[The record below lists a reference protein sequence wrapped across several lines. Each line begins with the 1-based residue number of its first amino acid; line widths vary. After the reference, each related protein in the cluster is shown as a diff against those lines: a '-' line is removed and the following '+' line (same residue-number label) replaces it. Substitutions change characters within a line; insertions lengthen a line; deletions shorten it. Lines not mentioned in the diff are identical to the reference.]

1 MIKMILD
8 FAHLNMENYV
18 HTYVKLA
25 PIISVT
31 FVISSNV
38 NSKIFVDFLFN
49 FQWHKFFRILF
60 LQHFRFT
67 KYKITCIKMILIE
80 QFSTISR
87 EWPNFSKILSLILLN
102 FEWNFCSILNNSC
115 NGNLNIMKPP
125 WCTHTQGGLSKCTKS
140 VTGVLWCGRSQHDK
154 QASLLD
160 RFAQFWLKFLPT
172 AFERVN
178 FELDDWLSTI
188 GFMDN

>member
-1 MIKMILD
+1 VNMIKMILD

-49 FQWHKFFRILF
+49 FQWHKLFRILF

-87 EWPNFSKILSLILLN
+87 EWPNFSKILSLI
-102 FEWNFCSILNNSC
+102 NSC